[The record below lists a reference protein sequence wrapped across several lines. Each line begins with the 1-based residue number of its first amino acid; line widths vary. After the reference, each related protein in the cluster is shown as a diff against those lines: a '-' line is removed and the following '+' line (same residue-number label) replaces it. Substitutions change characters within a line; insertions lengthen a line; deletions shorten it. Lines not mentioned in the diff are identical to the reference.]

1 MTNHPSIIWQNEI
14 HHSRFFVF
22 YTEKTALEVTCFNFQ
37 EPQARV
43 CGKKPAEEQLD
54 IDLTKNT
61 IYICAYW
68 SNWLINILVFLQ
80 SLPPYP
86 LFRPCRLNC
95 PMVWSYIKLLVP
107 CNRGAIPGHV
117 KRSQDL
123 LKRAEDHPGL
133 LSALLFT
140 LDPRVWGMPP
150 CDESQLSGGYL
161 VQKWV

>member
-1 MTNHPSIIWQNEI
+1 MKFTIQDFLYFIQRRQLWRSCASTFKSLRLVCVGRSLLRSNLILILQ
-14 HHSRFFVF
+14 
-22 YTEKTALEVTCFNFQ
+22 KTQ
-37 EPQARV
+37 
-43 CGKKPAEEQLD
+43 
-54 IDLTKNT
+54 
-61 IYICAYW
+61 YICAYW

-80 SLPPYP
+80 SLPPYS
-86 LFRPCRLNC
+86 LVRSCRLNC

-107 CNRGAIPGHV
+107 CNRGAIPGHI

-140 LDPRVWGMPP
+140 LGPRVWGMPP
-150 CDESQLSGGYL
+150 CDESQISGGYL